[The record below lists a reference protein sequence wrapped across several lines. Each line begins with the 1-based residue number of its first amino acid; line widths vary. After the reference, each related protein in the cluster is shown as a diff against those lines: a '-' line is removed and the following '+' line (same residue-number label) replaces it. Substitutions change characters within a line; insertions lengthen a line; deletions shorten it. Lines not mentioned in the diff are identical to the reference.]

1 MKLIGHER
9 IIKDLRHLA
18 DSRDFSHAYLFFGTE
33 QVGKRRVALGLANYF
48 ERGIFDPSAQLRI
61 NPELVERVD
70 LPGEPPSAGGE
81 PRLHGGGRPLND
93 ARQIEPDQEKTIS
106 IDVVRELRNFLSQK
120 PNVSPYRLV
129 IINDAEFLTLEAQNA
144 LLRLTEEPPP
154 SSLLILVLRDPESL
168 TPTLVSRFQKIYF
181 GTVQAPIIKDWLDK
195 ELKIPAKKA
204 EEIAEISRGKP
215 GLAHAMLQDKNFEA
229 LTRTAQKFWK
239 VSSRERRLF
248 LKKLLDPQHF
258 DFFAFLDALLLGLSS
273 RKEADFHLW
282 HKILEL
288 KREMTYFN
296 LNPRL
301 QLENLLSANDR

>member
-1 MKLIGHER
+1 MLIGHER
-9 IIKDLRHLA
+9 IIKDLKSLA
-18 DSRDFSHAYLFFGTE
+18 DNRDFSHAYLFFGTE
-33 QVGKRRVALGLANYF
+33 QVGKRRVAIGLATYL
-48 ERGIFDPSAQLRI
+48 ERGNFGKP
-61 NPELVERVD
+61 
-70 LPGEPPSAGGE
+70 
-81 PRLHGGGRPLND
+81 GGRPLND
-93 ARQIEPDQEKTIS
+93 TWQIEPDQEKTIS

-129 IINDAEFLTLEAQNA
+129 IINDAEFLTSEAQNA

-168 TPTLVSRFQKIYF
+168 TPTLISRFQKIYF
-181 GTVQAPIIKDWLDK
+181 GTVQTQIVKVWLEK

-204 EEIAEISRGKP
+204 EEIAEISHGKP
-215 GLAHAMLQDKNFEA
+215 GLAHAMLRDKNFEA
-229 LTRTAQKFWK
+229 LRRTAENFWK
-239 VSSRERRLF
+239 VPKRDRRLF
-248 LKKLLDPQHF
+248 FKKLLDPQDF
-258 DFFAFLDALLLGLSS
+258 DFLAFLDALLLGLSS

-288 KREMTYFN
+288 KREVTYFN

>member
-9 IIKDLRHLA
+9 ILEDLKHLA
-18 DSRDFSHAYLFFGTE
+18 KSRDFSHAYLFFGTE

-48 ERGIFDPSAQLRI
+48 ERGVF
-61 NPELVERVD
+61 D
-70 LPGEPPSAGGE
+70 LPGE
-81 PRLHGGGRPLND
+81 RPLSD
-93 ARQIEPDQEKTIS
+93 ARQIEPDQEKTIG
-106 IDVVRELRNFLSQK
+106 IDVVRELKNFLSQK

-129 IINDAEFLTLEAQNA
+129 IINDAEFLTSEAQNA

-168 TPTLVSRFQKIYF
+168 APTLVSRFQKIYF
-181 GTVQAPIIKDWLDK
+181 GTVQVPIVKDWLEK
-195 ELKIPAKKA
+195 ELKIGAKKA
-204 EEIAEISRGKP
+204 EEIAEVSRGKP
-215 GLAHAMLQDKNFEA
+215 GLAHSMLQDKNFEA
-229 LTRTAQKFWK
+229 LARAAEKFRI
-239 VSSRERRLF
+239 VSPRERRLF
-248 LKKLLDPQHF
+248 LKKLLDSQHF

-288 KREMTYFN
+288 KREMSYFN

-301 QLENLLSANDR
+301 QLENLLSTNDR